1 MSNKRYQ
8 PILCFII
15 SFMFVA
21 LLLLS
26 ALLTPAVSQADLPDR
41 DTPTPAP
48 SNNNDGDNG
57 GSSPLLSYIELFAS
71 SAPAG
76 AWSVVQWQD
85 PQGDWHD
92 VAGWRGELG
101 SGGYQRWTV
110 EAKDFGTG
118 LFRWQVRQSGPDGSA
133 LSTTKPFTLPAGAN
147 ETLQLHT
154 STEK

>member
-8 PILCFII
+8 SILWFMM

-21 LLLLS
+21 VVLVS
-26 ALLTPAVSQADLPDR
+26 GLLTPAVSQADLPDR
-41 DTPTPAP
+41 DTPTPA
-48 SNNNDGDNG
+48 SSGNAGDDGDSDD
-57 GSSPLLSYIELFAS
+57 SSPLLSYIELFAS

-85 PQGDWHD
+85 PQGGWHD
-92 VAGWRGELG
+92 VEGWRGELG

-118 LFRWQVRQSGPDGSA
+118 PFHWQVRQSGPRGTL
-133 LSTTKPFTLPAGAN
+133 LSTTESFTLPAGAN
-147 ETLQLHT
+147 ETVQVIVD
-154 STEK
+154 S